1 MKSLRAL
8 FLAALL
14 VPAAGLGY
22 WIQHSNVTGVFNPAD
37 NPEQYRPAADGSRP
51 GPGKPPAAVTIEILP
66 LPAGWNPEV
75 AKAVARGIESWNYI
89 PGSAMKVIAEGPR
102 PGRLNDGG
110 WASRFD
116 ADDGRNTIEF
126 VQSGWSS
133 IYPSSVIAVTHPH
146 LDPDGRMVEADI
158 FCNAQD
164 YDWRVFLKEGHF
176 PELTAGNMVDVEAI
190 VAHEMGHMLGLG
202 HSQETWSAM
211 WTYPG
216 LADTRAR
223 RLTRDDHMGILALYP
238 KTAADLPPPSIWKAA
253 RDNFGDGK
261 CGMTVISFFFH
272 GDYGRQITFS
282 GSMPANVDYC
292 LFGSGFVSGWFGG
305 TDLYAGGME
314 IYAVDGD
321 TYVGPNFVRGTVKN
335 GVDGFP
341 ALDLGAYDI
350 GASHLNGAT
359 AWLQA
364 GLVLNSS
371 TNNAPL
377 AAVQPSADTAR
388 QGDWIGLDGSGSTD
402 ADGDT
407 LSYQWSLVEVP
418 PGAAATLDSTTS
430 EKSGF
435 HVPAAGMYVV
445 RLVVNDGLVDSIADQ
460 AVIRGLP
467 PDFES
472 GSSSYS
478 PFGCAAAG
486 TGGKGRWQLLPL
498 LFVPAAIILI
508 SRLRRA
514 AG

>member
-1 MKSLRAL
+1 
-8 FLAALL
+8 
-14 VPAAGLGY
+14 
-22 WIQHSNVTGVFNPAD
+22 
-37 NPEQYRPAADGSRP
+37 
-51 GPGKPPAAVTIEILP
+51 
-66 LPAGWNPEV
+66 
-75 AKAVARGIESWNYI
+75 
-89 PGSAMKVIAEGPR
+89 
-102 PGRLNDGG
+102 
-110 WASRFD
+110 
-116 ADDGRNTIEF
+116 
-126 VQSGWSS
+126 
-133 IYPSSVIAVTHPH
+133 
-146 LDPDGRMVEADI
+146 
-158 FCNAQD
+158 
-164 YDWRVFLKEGHF
+164 
-176 PELTAGNMVDVEAI
+176 
-190 VAHEMGHMLGLG
+190 
-202 HSQETWSAM
+202 
-211 WTYPG
+211 
-216 LADTRAR
+216 
-223 RLTRDDHMGILALYP
+223 
-238 KTAADLPPPSIWKAA
+238 
-253 RDNFGDGK
+253 
-261 CGMTVISFFFH
+261 MTVISFFFH

-305 TDLYAGGME
+305 TDLYADGLE
-314 IYAVDGD
+314 RYAVDGGS
-321 TYVGPNFVRGTVKN
+321 YV
-335 GVDGFP
+335 
-341 ALDLGAYDI
+341 
-350 GASHLNGAT
+350 HLNGAT

-377 AAVQPSADTAR
+377 AAVQPSSDTAR

-472 GSSSYS
+472 GSSDYG

-514 AG
+514 AGPEPACLSLPDRCPDERFMPSFLT